1 MLIQNNVI
9 VLTKVIAGFSVTI
22 LHIILPGNN
31 VEGIFRRG
39 DDFKRI
45 VAT

>member
-1 MLIQNNVI
+1 MIIHNNVI
-9 VLTKVIAGFSVTI
+9 VLTKVIAGLYI
-22 LHIILPGNN
+22 MLPGNN
-31 VEGIFRRG
+31 AEGIFRRG